1 MASRK
6 KIYTIILIFFL
17 IAVSLILIFVYP
29 IFKEIQKNYDDLI
42 SGKNDSFIMAEEF
55 SEVEGFRQK
64 YEEYKANLEKTD
76 NLFVDSQNPVEFI
89 KFLEKTAS
97 DTKVK
102 LEISSPSFSKD
113 GESSLII
120 FRLSSYGNFSE
131 NLSFIRK
138 LETGPYLIKIK
149 NLDIGRYKDTKNL
162 KEQTGN
168 IKIIFSINVSAK

>member
-17 IAVSLILIFVYP
+17 IAISLILFSVYP
-29 IFKEIQKNYDDLI
+29 LFKEIQKNYEDLM
-42 SGKNDSFIMAEEF
+42 SGKNDSFVMAEEF
-55 SEVEGFRQK
+55 NEVQNFRQK
-64 YEEYKANLEKTD
+64 YEDYRVNFEKID

-97 DTKVK
+97 DTQVK

-113 GESSLII
+113 GESSLAI
-120 FRLSSYGNFSE
+120 FRLSSYGDFSK

-138 LETGPYLIKIK
+138 LETGPYLIRIK
-149 NLDIGRYKDTKNL
+149 NLDIGKYKDTKNL
-162 KEQTGN
+162 EDQAEN
-168 IKIIFSINVSAK
+168 IKIVFSINVFTK

>member
-17 IAVSLILIFVYP
+17 IAVSLILFSIYP
-29 IFKEIQKNYDDLI
+29 LFKEIQKNYKDLI
-42 SGKNDSFIMAEEF
+42 SGKNNSFVMAEEF
-55 SEVEGFRQK
+55 SEVESFRQK
-64 YEEYKANLEKTD
+64 YEDYKVNLEKTD

-97 DTKVK
+97 DEKVK

-120 FRLSSYGNFSE
+120 FRLSSYGDFSK

-138 LETGPYLIKIK
+138 LETGPYLIRIK
-149 NLDIGRYKDTKNL
+149 NLDIGIYKDAKNL
-162 KEQTGN
+162 KEEAEN
-168 IKIIFSINVSAK
+168 IKIVFSINVFAK